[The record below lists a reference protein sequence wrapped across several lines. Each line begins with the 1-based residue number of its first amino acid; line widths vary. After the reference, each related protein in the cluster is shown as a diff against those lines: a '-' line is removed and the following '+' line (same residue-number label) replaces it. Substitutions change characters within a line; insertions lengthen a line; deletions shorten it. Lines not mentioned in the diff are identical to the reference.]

1 MTFKE
6 AIKASVT
13 GYVQR
18 FDKERG
24 AHIFR
29 TARREYVSDD
39 GVLRPSV
46 GSITNEKDWEP
57 VQPDGKPVG
66 GIPAVAPAVSVGA
79 PPRRDRHMWTN
90 YPAMLKKQNEKVARE
105 REQDRKDQGDPP
117 TQV

>member
-39 GVLRPSV
+39 GVLRPSA
-46 GSITNEKDWEP
+46 GSVTNEKDWEP
-57 VQPDGKPVG
+57 VQPAGTPGG
-66 GIPAVAPAVSVGA
+66 GIPDSAPAVSVGA

-90 YPAMLKKQNEKVARE
+90 YPAMLKKQNEKIARE
-105 REQDRKDQGDPP
+105 RAESGEDQGNPP
-117 TQV
+117 PQV